1 MATAKQQAYER
12 IRNAI
17 FSGSFGPGHQ
27 LKEEALAEKLGI
39 SRTPVREAIR
49 LLADEGLVDVKP
61 NRRSYVADI
70 TETQFE
76 EVFDLLA
83 YLESY
88 SAGLAS
94 AHIPS
99 SAIEQL
105 RDLNDA
111 MAKTAAPADN
121 REFLALNSEFHQTIH
136 RYSESHKVHELLTRI
151 IEFPHNLYLKFEQIP
166 DWHNSQSV
174 IEHDLIITAL
184 ASGDKNFAT
193 IQMRAHIE
201 SVRHAFRS
209 LWIASNGDNS

>member
-1 MATAKQQAYER
+1 VATAKQQAYER

-17 FSGSFGPGHQ
+17 FSGTFEPGYQ

-39 SRTPVREAIR
+39 SRTPVREAVR
-49 LLADEGLVDVKP
+49 LLANEGLVDIKP

-94 AHIPS
+94 AHIPQ
-99 SAIEQL
+99 SAIDKL
-105 RDLNDA
+105 HSLNNA
-111 MAKTAAPADN
+111 MAKTVAPADN
-121 REFLALNSEFHQTIH
+121 REFLTLNSQFHRTIH
-136 RYSESHKVHELLTRI
+136 QYSESHKVHELLMRI
-151 IEFPHNLYLKFEQIP
+151 IEFPHNLFLKFDQIP
-166 DWHNSQSV
+166 DWHNSRSV
-174 IEHDLIITAL
+174 VEHDLIINAL

-193 IQMRAHIE
+193 VQMRAHTE

-209 LWIASNGDNS
+209 LWVADDKN